1 MAINSNYYSP
11 AGRPGEV
18 DNRPPL
24 SEHNKHLKRCRQYYN
39 VSNVCNTVAKYLFGG
54 GIVLLGASFL
64 AAHLS
69 DREFIKYNNARN
81 KFKKEV

>member
-24 SEHNKHLKRCRQYYN
+24 SEHNKHLKRCRQYYD
-39 VSNVCNTVAKYLFGG
+39 VSNVCNSGAKYLFAG

-69 DREFIKYNNARN
+69 DNEYKKYQTERN
-81 KFKKEV
+81 KFRKEV

>member
-39 VSNVCNTVAKYLFGG
+39 ISNVCNTGAKYFFVGG
-54 GIVLLGASFL
+54 VVLLGASFL

-69 DREFIKYNNARN
+69 DNEYKKYQIERN